1 MVTEYTLLKR
11 YVKTTYRRQKG
22 PKFPTFANACWAFF
36 FAFYF
41 QLGVTDTDTLTN
53 HTPILTSQQ
62 LNNTIKYI
70 MPVYLKQ
77 VQPPS
82 EEKNAKTSEIVSQI
96 LQDIEKGGEQKVYEY
111 AAKFDGYT
119 VGETEAENSL
129 ILSQLQIEE
138 KIALVPEQIKTDI
151 QFAYGNIKKFAE
163 MQRSCIQ
170 DMQFETSP
178 GFLVGQKC
186 IPLESCGAYVPGG
199 RYSHIASALMTV

>member
-1 MVTEYTLLKR
+1 
-11 YVKTTYRRQKG
+11 
-22 PKFPTFANACWAFF
+22 
-36 FAFYF
+36 
-41 QLGVTDTDTLTN
+41 
-53 HTPILTSQQ
+53 
-62 LNNTIKYI
+62 